1 MSSRSSR
8 RAVDERPIIP
18 LTSRRSVC
26 NRCNTLNETA
36 ARYCHKC
43 GVSLYRPIGLACPA
57 CRSDNLPGEAY
68 CEACGA
74 ALPPTPYFV
83 VADSGL
89 RLKAFN
95 ADPQEA
101 VLGRMDPLSGLTPDV
116 NLESFAGATGG
127 LSRRHARLFVR
138 DNQFWVEDLHSVN
151 LTYLNN
157 QKLDPEQPQRVKDG
171 DLLRL
176 GNLMLI
182 FRAG

>member
-8 RAVDERPIIP
+8 RAADERPIIP
-18 LTSRRSVC
+18 LSSRRSVC
-26 NRCNTLNETA
+26 SRCNTLNETA
-36 ARYCHKC
+36 ARYCLKC
-43 GVSLYRPIGLACPA
+43 SAPLFHPTSLACPA

-74 ALPPTPYFV
+74 ALPSTPYFV
-83 VADSGL
+83 VVDNGL

-95 ADPQEA
+95 ANLQEA
-101 VLGRMDPLSGLTPDV
+101 VLGRTDPLSGLVPDV
-116 NLESFAGATGG
+116 NLESFAGAAGG

-176 GNLMLI
+176 GSLTLV